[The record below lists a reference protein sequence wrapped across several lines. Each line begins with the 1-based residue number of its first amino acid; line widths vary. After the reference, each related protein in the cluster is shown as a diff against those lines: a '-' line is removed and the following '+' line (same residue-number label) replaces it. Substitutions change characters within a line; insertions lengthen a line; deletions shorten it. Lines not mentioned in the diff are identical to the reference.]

1 MSFVLDNSV
10 TMRWLFGD
18 GKPEALDYAVSV
30 LDAMKETRAVVPSIW
45 GLEVAN
51 VIAKAE
57 AKSWISEA
65 RSEVFLEMLQTL
77 TSKSMPTHLSM
88 HCLTP
93 FNWRVNTNYLLMM
106 QLILSWLCAKTY
118 RLRHSMKIYKKQHVK
133 LGLNNL
139 FEIRTQI
146 HSILSP

>member
-18 GKPEALDYAVSV
+18 GKPETLDYAVSV

-65 RSEVFLEMLQTL
+65 RSEVFLDMLQDIDIEVDADTFIYALSDTL
-77 TSKSMPTHLSM
+77 QLARQYKLSAYDAA
-88 HCLTP
+88 
-93 FNWRVNTNYLLMM
+93 YLEL
-106 QLILSWLCAKTY
+106 A
-118 RLRHSMKIYKKQHVK
+118 LRKNLPLATLDEDLQKAARQTGVKQFV
-133 LGLNNL
+133 
-139 FEIRTQI
+139 
-146 HSILSP
+146 